1 MISINQEIKK
11 MEKIKSSRREFL
23 EFGLTAI
30 AVSACGGCSKFGS
43 RKPDVIAS
51 QVDGTLRLSEADSSI
66 LLKSQVGL
74 LVQSKEGGDKII
86 VVHSEDGSLFAVSAV
101 CTHMG
106 CDVNYDK
113 KLDHLLCPCHGSEYG
128 LDGHNIKGPAKH
140 PLKSYTVRTENNRV
154 VIVL

>member
-1 MISINQEIKK
+1 

-23 EFGLTAI
+23 EFGLA
-30 AVSACGGCSKFGS
+30 AMVVSACGGCSQFGP

-51 QVDGTLRLSEADSSI
+51 QVDGTLPLSEADSSI

-74 LVQSKEGGDKII
+74 LVQSKDGGDKIM
-86 VVHSEDGSLFAVSAV
+86 VVHIGDRSLFAVSAV
-101 CTHMG
+101 CTHKG

-113 KLDHLLCPCHGSEYG
+113 KLGHLLCPCHGSEFG
-128 LDGHNIKGPAKH
+128 LDGQNIKGPAKR
-140 PLKSYTVRTENNRV
+140 PLKRYTIRTENSRV